1 MRLCAL
7 NNIEAKTT
15 GTEAH
20 SSLGLGERYHDP
32 LRNTFR
38 KMKVSYPDTP
48 DDYLLFVAV
57 KAMNDTLGLLIIL
70 PDIPRKEI
78 KGLLDRGTFTGI
90 LRE

>member
-57 KAMNDTLGLLIIL
+57 KAMNDTLGPSDNTPGYSTQRDQRL
-70 PDIPRKEI
+70 
-78 KGLLDRGTFTGI
+78 T
-90 LRE
+90 